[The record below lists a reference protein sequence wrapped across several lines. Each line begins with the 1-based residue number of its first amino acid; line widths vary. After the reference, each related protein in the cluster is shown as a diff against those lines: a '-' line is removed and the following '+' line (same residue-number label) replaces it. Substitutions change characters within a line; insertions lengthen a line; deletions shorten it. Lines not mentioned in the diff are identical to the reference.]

1 VEGIEVCG
9 KTGTSQNKR
18 GKDHAIFIA
27 FAPKYKPKIAVAVVV
42 ENGGFGGVASAPICG
57 LMIEQYLKG
66 KVSRLAYKEQVS
78 NTRWTTVAGSS
89 FSKSLK
95 PKNTPPKPKN

>member
-1 VEGIEVCG
+1 
-9 KTGTSQNKR
+9 
-18 GKDHAIFIA
+18 
-27 FAPKYKPKIAVAVVV
+27 
-42 ENGGFGGVASAPICG
+42 
-57 LMIEQYLKG
+57 MIEQYLKG